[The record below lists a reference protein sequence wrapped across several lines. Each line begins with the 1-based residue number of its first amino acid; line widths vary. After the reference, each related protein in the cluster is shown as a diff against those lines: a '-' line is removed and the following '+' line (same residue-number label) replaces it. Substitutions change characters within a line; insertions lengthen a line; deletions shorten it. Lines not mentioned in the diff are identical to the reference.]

1 MSGLGRY
8 GRILRARY
16 VLALSITALVARLPI
31 GVVSLAIVLFLREE
45 TGSYAIAGAVAAA
58 FALGSGGAAPI
69 SGRLVDRLG
78 RTRVLVPLAVV
89 NAAALLALV
98 WLGLE
103 RAPTAAL
110 LVVGLVAG
118 ACVPPTSAVLR
129 TLWPGLLGDDRDELL
144 PTAFALDSVIIELV
158 FTIGPLVAA
167 GVAAFASPHAALVL
181 SAVLTVGG
189 TAAFM
194 ALPPTRAAMPEPPM
208 PDGGEQRTRN
218 RLGALAAPGLRTIVL
233 ATLPIGFTFGATEVT
248 LPAFAEDM
256 GSPELGGVGIAV
268 WSLASA
274 IGGLIYGARPGSL
287 RLDER
292 FVRLAS
298 FLALAFLPL
307 AAAPNF
313 VLMLPL
319 LVLAGAF
326 IAPSLAAGNQ
336 LAGDVAP
343 AGTETE
349 AFTWPVTSLVVGVAL
364 GNAAAGAVVEYADW
378 RTSFVCA
385 TAGAIA
391 GAVVLRVRRRSLVP
405 VRVALAGAG

>member
-1 MSGLGRY
+1 VSGLGRY
-8 GRILRARY
+8 GRILRARH
-16 VLALSITALVARLPI
+16 VVALSITALVARLPI
-31 GVVSLAIVLFLREE
+31 GVVSLSIVLFLREE

-58 FALGSGGAAPI
+58 FALGSGAAAPVA
-69 SGRLVDRLG
+69 GRLVDRLG
-78 RTRVLVPLAVV
+78 RTRVLLPLAVI

-98 WLGLE
+98 RLGLE
-103 RAPTAAL
+103 GAPTAAL

-118 ACVPPTSAVLR
+118 ACVPPVSAVLR
-129 TLWPGLLGDDRDELL
+129 TLWPGLLGKDRDELL

-158 FTIGPLVAA
+158 FTIGPLLAA
-167 GVAAFASPHAALVL
+167 GVSAFASPAAALVL
-181 SAVLTVGG
+181 SAFLTVAG

-268 WSLASA
+268 WSAASA
-274 IGGLIYGARPGSL
+274 AGGLYYGARPGDRPL
-287 RLDER
+287 PER
-292 FVRLAS
+292 FVRLS
-298 FLALAFLPL
+298 FFLALAFLPL

-313 VLMLPL
+313 LVMLPL
-319 LVLAGAF
+319 LLVAGAF

-343 AGTETE
+343 RGTETE

-364 GNAAAGAVVEYADW
+364 GNAAAGAVVEFADW
-378 RTSFVCA
+378 RTSFLCA
-385 TAGAIA
+385 TIGAA
-391 GAVVLRVRRRSLVP
+391 TGAAVLRLRRRTLVP
-405 VRVALAGAG
+405 LRPALV